1 MPTNDNGLKPIVW
14 NMCAPY
20 SVLLLGFIRKIMN
33 RIFIYITVFSIA
45 ALSFM
50 GVLGVQSLSFAQVDP
65 DVVEE
70 KKENLT
76 QVKSEKS
83 KLESEIDEKKK
94 EKEGAAYDYRK
105 ADNKLEYMQ
114 DKLVRKVNDLD
125 RIQKQVKIYTE
136 QHNLA
141 ERDLGR
147 YQGIFEERIR
157 VYYKNGARSFLS
169 VIVDA
174 KDLSDLVFRIRCTEK
189 LLTDHE
195 LAIENVLVQKEQLAT
210 LKDECTLKAQEEDK
224 LRNEIAGDRNEIKRT
239 RDGKRHQLNNIK
251 NDLKELESLLRE
263 TIKEEIELEFF
274 LEAAAKGNL
283 STNFDGSFTLPLK
296 SYSVSSNYGW
306 RIHPVFKRRK
316 HHNGIDLA
324 VPYGTPIIAAGAG
337 VVIYAGRKGGYG
349 KMVMINHGKGYATV
363 YAHMSSILVSNGQ
376 EVMEEQPIGK
386 VGSTGISTGNHLHF
400 EIRVNGKHRNPR
412 EFLGF

>member
-1 MPTNDNGLKPIVW
+1 
-14 NMCAPY
+14 
-20 SVLLLGFIRKIMN
+20 
-33 RIFIYITVFSIA
+33 
-45 ALSFM
+45 M
-50 GVLGVQSLSFAQVDP
+50 GVLGIQSLSFAQIDP
-65 DVVEE
+65 NVVEE
-70 KKENLT
+70 KKGNLT
-76 QVKSEKS
+76 QIKSEKS
-83 KLESEIDEKKK
+83 KLQEEIDEKKR

-105 ADNKLEYMQ
+105 ADDKIDYLQNKL
-114 DKLVRKVNDLD
+114 VGKVNDLE
-125 RIQKQVKIYTE
+125 RIQKQITIYTE

-141 ERDLGR
+141 ERDLDR

-195 LAIENVLVQKEQLAT
+195 QAIENVLVQKEQLT
-210 LKDECTLKAQEEDK
+210 KLKNECTIKAQEEDK
-224 LRNEIAGDRNEIKRT
+224 LRNEIAEDRNQIKRT
-239 RDGKRHQLNNIK
+239 RDGKRHHLNNIK
-251 NDLKELESLLRE
+251 NDIKELESLLRE
-263 TIKEEIELEFF
+263 TIKEETELEFF
-274 LEAAAKGNL
+274 LEAAAKVNL

-296 SYSVSSNYGW
+296 GYRISSNYGW
-306 RIHPVFKRRK
+306 RTHPIFKRRK

-324 VPYGTPIIAAGAG
+324 APYGTPITAAGAG

-349 KMVMINHGKGYATV
+349 NMVMINHGKGYATV

-400 EIRVNGKHRNPR
+400 EIRVNGKHHNPK
-412 EFLGF
+412 EFLSF